1 MSQTLLALNALDSRS
16 LIDSFGIIGIF
27 GVLLAE
33 TGLLIGVVLP
43 GDSLLFTA
51 GVLTSTTGAVSLPLP
66 GVLLAS
72 AAGALLGAQ
81 LGYLL
86 GRRTAAAL
94 HSPRRGP
101 RTVAAMTRA
110 GGLLEQYGQ
119 RRAVVIARFIPVV
132 RTVLSPVAGALGV
145 PSRTFILWQCVGGL
159 LWTVSLVLAGHA
171 LGAHVAGVDRYLL
184 PAISAIVAVSL
195 IPVALEIARARRA
208 AHPPDG

>member
-1 MSQTLLALNALDSRS
+1 MPHMLLALNLLDSRS

-27 GVLLAE
+27 AVLFAE
-33 TGLLIGVVLP
+33 TGLLIGVFLP

-51 GVLTSTTGAVSLPLP
+51 GLLTSTTGAVSLPLP
-66 GVLLAS
+66 GVLLA
-72 AAGALLGAQ
+72 AVAGALLGAQ

-86 GRRTAAAL
+86 GRRAAAAL

-101 RTVAAMTRA
+101 RTVTAMTRA
-110 GGLLEQYGQ
+110 AGLLQHYGH

-145 PSRTFILWQCVGGL
+145 PPRTFALWQTVGGL
-159 LWTVSLVLAGHA
+159 LWTVGLILAGHA
-171 LGAHVAGVDRYLL
+171 LGASVPNVDRYLL
-184 PAISAIVAVSL
+184 PAISAIVVLSL

-208 AHPPDG
+208 GRV

>member
-1 MSQTLLALNALDSRS
+1 MPHLLLALNLLDSRS

-33 TGLLIGVVLP
+33 TGLLIGVFLP

-51 GVLTSTTGAVSLPLP
+51 GVLTSTTGPVSLPLP
-66 GVLLAS
+66 GVLLAA

-110 GGLLEQYGQ
+110 AGLLERYGH

-145 PSRTFILWQCVGGL
+145 PPRTFVLWQSVGGL
-159 LWTVSLVLAGHA
+159 LWTVGLVLAGYA
-171 LGAHVAGVDRYLL
+171 LGANVPNVDRYLL

-208 AHPPDG
+208 ERL

>member
-1 MSQTLLALNALDSRS
+1 MSQTLLALNPLDSRS

-33 TGLLIGVVLP
+33 TGLLIGVFLP

-51 GVLTSTTGAVSLPLP
+51 GVLTSTTGPVSLPLP
-66 GVLLAS
+66 GVLLAA

-110 GGLLEQYGQ
+110 NGLLERYGH

-145 PSRTFILWQCVGGL
+145 PPRTFVLWQSVGGL
-159 LWTVSLVLAGHA
+159 LWTVGLVLAGHA
-171 LGAHVAGVDRYLL
+171 LGANVPNVDRYLL

-208 AHPPDG
+208 ERL

>member
-1 MSQTLLALNALDSRS
+1 VSQTLLALNPLDSRS

-33 TGLLIGVVLP
+33 TGLLIGVFLP

-51 GVLTSTTGAVSLPLP
+51 GVLTSTTGPVSLPLP
-66 GVLLAS
+66 GVLLAA

-110 GGLLEQYGQ
+110 NGLLERYGH

-145 PSRTFILWQCVGGL
+145 PPRTFVLWQSVGGL
-159 LWTVSLVLAGHA
+159 LWTVGLVLAGHA
-171 LGAHVAGVDRYLL
+171 LGANVPNVDRYLL

-208 AHPPDG
+208 ERL